1 MIMQALT
8 TAVHRA
14 DNELSLM
21 MPSNSN

>member
-1 MIMQALT
+1 LT